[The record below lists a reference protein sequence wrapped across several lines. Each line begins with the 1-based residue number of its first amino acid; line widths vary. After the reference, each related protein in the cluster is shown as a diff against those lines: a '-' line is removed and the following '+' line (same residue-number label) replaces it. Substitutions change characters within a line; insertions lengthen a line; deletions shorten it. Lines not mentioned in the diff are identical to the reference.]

1 MTVFKRQNTETLSE
15 HRRQPPWSAIFR
27 AMNALR
33 DVGVSSRETYRFLN
47 VAALKVSTDE
57 NGDAV
62 FRSTSAS
69 EAGPGRVPLSEAEKL
84 LVTVQPPTRNAD

>member
-15 HRRQPPWSAIFR
+15 HRQQPPWSAIFR

-33 DVGVSSRETYRFLN
+33 DVGVSSQETYRFLN

-62 FRSTSAS
+62 FRSTSAPVG
-69 EAGPGRVPLSEAEKL
+69 ADGGRFVACDGATTDAE
-84 LVTVQPPTRNAD
+84 R